1 VSPLTSDI
9 GTFGNRNGPRKVD
22 ARMYNGYLIIPG
34 IVYHLLSKIKTKSIE
49 TLLGNDYEV
58 KVINFIARYGNY
70 TRKTPHVTIHGAYSR
85 YVEMTD
91 PIYVNASTG
100 DNQVIPV
107 TLFLVLLYNA
117 CFMFQENKD
126 TNLLIRAL
134 DTFDLGAD
142 VGPDK
147 FVTTFSEYKF
157 PNNSNQEKIE

>member
-1 VSPLTSDI
+1 
-9 GTFGNRNGPRKVD
+9 
-22 ARMYNGYLIIPG
+22 
-34 IVYHLLSKIKTKSIE
+34 
-49 TLLGNDYEV
+49 
-58 KVINFIARYGNY
+58 
-70 TRKTPHVTIHGAYSR
+70 
-85 YVEMTD
+85 MTD